1 MGGHSHSKDSS
12 NEVQLPGVGMNL
24 GKIVVIG
31 AASLALFAVG
41 IIWAYFLMVGRQ
53 NEVRRLGP
61 ARVASEIGK
70 QEIGIVD
77 QVQFDVDTRLDD
89 WRAEI
94 HEKLTTPG
102 WVDRAKRLARLPIEK
117 GMERVVADPPDISGE
132 GPVPQAMPVQVA
144 PPMVAPSSP
153 KSGRHP

>member
-31 AASLALFAVG
+31 AVSLAVFAAG
-41 IIWAYFLMVGRQ
+41 IVWAYFLMVGRQ

-89 WRAEI
+89 WHAEI
-94 HEKLTTPG
+94 HKKLTTPG
-102 WVDRAKRLARLPIEK
+102 WVDRAKGLARLPIEK

-132 GPVPQAMPVQVA
+132 GPAPKAAPVQID
-144 PPMVAPSSP
+144 PSTVSP
-153 KSGRHP
+153 KPAKSGRHP